1 LIPSPPDF
9 PLDPFFKSKTMTLE
23 RTSDQKVINIQDIE
37 NGNYIVSLIV
47 DGKTA
52 CSQKVIVQR

>member
-1 LIPSPPDF
+1 M
-9 PLDPFFKSKTMTLE
+9 KSMMKHSAFRKNKTIILE
-23 RTSDQKVINIQDIE
+23 RTSDQRVINIQDIE